1 MIETPEQRRARLAL
15 FSREAKVAMSDYRVE
30 TDAVIARTARLRA
43 ERLERDAVILLP
55 APHKKAKTAARP
67 RKTTQKAAMRQPKL
81 SGRLKVV

>member
-1 MIETPEQRRARLAL
+1 M